1 MEFSNTPRLYNI
13 FWHISFQVVVSKTF
27 DRNNINGGLLGEY
40 SGDMPVDQK
49 FDITYA
55 AGYIRGRWITIVN
68 DQPSSSLTVAE
79 VRVYGSK
86 HIAPAVINSLLTHS
100 KLMRC

>member
-1 MEFSNTPRLYNI
+1 M
-13 FWHISFQVVVSKTF
+13 HILSQVVVSKTF

-40 SGDMPVDQK
+40 NGDMPLDQK

-55 AGYIRGRWITIVN
+55 PGYIRGRWITIVN

-100 KLMRC
+100 KLMRY